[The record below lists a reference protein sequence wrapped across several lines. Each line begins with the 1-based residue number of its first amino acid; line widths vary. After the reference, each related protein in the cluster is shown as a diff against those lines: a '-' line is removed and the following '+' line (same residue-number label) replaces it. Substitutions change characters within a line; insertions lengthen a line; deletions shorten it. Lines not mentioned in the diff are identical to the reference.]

1 MTENRLKIRGIVYK
15 ILFDNDKYYYGST
28 KLSLKCRFSLHKSSS
43 KWCKTDLYKEMNDQP
58 CFIFP
63 IEYVEISDGIRDL
76 LRYKEGL
83 LIKENINDPLC
94 LNKRV
99 SYGVHIN
106 RTNENKNCKR
116 EYDKLYYQIKKLT

>member
-1 MTENRLKIRGIVYK
+1 MYE
-15 ILFDNDKYYYGST
+15 
-28 KLSLKCRFSLHKSSS
+28 H
-43 KWCKTDLYKEMNDQP
+43 P
-58 CFIFP
+58 CVIYP
-63 IEYVEISDGIRDL
+63 IEYVEFYKDEIRDL